1 MVSTFSICMQ
11 SLVEIGGRTPT
22 GDEKMSSFFCH
33 GPVMGVA
40 RVLRMRGVFSLTQNS
55 VAVYGRILKRF
66 SPFLAGET
74 ALLVVYTDF

>member
-1 MVSTFSICMQ
+1 MQ

-22 GDEKMSSFFCH
+22 GGEKMSSFFCH

-55 VAVYGRILKRF
+55 VAVYGCILKRF
-66 SPFLAGET
+66 SAFLSGRNG
-74 ALLVVYTDF
+74 LFSGLRRFLVGR